1 MSKLNPNVNMPR
13 ENSGEIKNVKHLSY
27 DCGDSLFI
35 WQKFRSV
42 VGYVVSWKHIGIG
55 FYDNS
60 DFDKWMNALILY
72 TAMKIYRYKMKCRLT
87 NSKSDRETLYNF
99 VQ

>member
-1 MSKLNPNVNMPR
+1 MSKLNPNVKMPR
-13 ENSGEIKNVKHLSY
+13 ENSGEVKNVKHLSY

-35 WQKFRSV
+35 WQRFRSV
-42 VGYVVSWKHIGIG
+42 VGYVFSWKHIGIS

-72 TAMKIYRYKMKCRLT
+72 TAMKIYRYKMKCSLT
-87 NSKSDRETLYNF
+87 NSKSDRETL
-99 VQ
+99 

>member
-1 MSKLNPNVNMPR
+1 MSKLNPNVKMPR

-27 DCGDSLFI
+27 DCGDFLFI
-35 WQKFRSV
+35 WQNFRSV

-55 FYDNS
+55 FS

-72 TAMKIYRYKMKCRLT
+72 TAMQIYRYKMKCRLT
-87 NSKSDRETLYNF
+87 NSKSDRETLYRYNF